1 MDFLLGAWP
10 SCLDLPADT
19 MGSQRGEKVGAARTA
34 SPPGETKRVGAS
46 KKQPVPWR
54 ISVSVANTA
63 LLWHLAVRAAWG
75 MVSFPKPGPPS
86 PRTPAPV
93 MGGFR
98 PYRVTLPGQAI
109 ERLSFHTPFSNRV
122 LRLTMSTPVPQGHFE
137 AISLNP

>member
-1 MDFLLGAWP
+1 
-10 SCLDLPADT
+10 

-63 LLWHLAVRAAWG
+63 LLWLLAVRAAWG
-75 MVSFPKPGPPS
+75 MVSFPK
-86 PRTPAPV
+86 AV